1 MRSTPTACCRCD
13 CRWPSRPSR
22 AGSRSAPRRRRPDRL
37 RRRSRADAVT
47 DRLPLDDE
55 LAPLFTVGQVAEAV
69 GVQPAFLR
77 RLDTFDVV
85 SPARSAGAQRRYS
98 RRDVTLIQQACGLI
112 DEGLTLAGVRR
123 VFELEAEVRALKAEI
138 AQLKAADR
146 LRRG

>member
-1 MRSTPTACCRCD
+1 M
-13 CRWPSRPSR
+13 
-22 AGSRSAPRRRRPDRL
+22 
-37 RRRSRADAVT
+37 T
-47 DRLPLDDE
+47 DHLPLDDE
-55 LAPLFTVGQVAEAV
+55 LRPLFTVGQVAEAV

-138 AQLKAADR
+138 AQLKEADR
-146 LRRG
+146 LRRGR